1 MLPFSIIVGWQT
13 RPALITTQ
21 AAVDDGIFD
30 GIGVASLAVA
40 DPIFG
45 GEFVEL
51 NWRTA
56 TYGRRYLLGPGW
68 FLKRWGLA
76 GALICQKMTNSSQRQ
91 LRRDELW
98 RNEGGW
104 PHIFNG
110 IGVLDGR
117 ATRDGG
123 QICVDGHRSGNT
135 EEDSSGIDFPCF
147 HRVIE
152 DEMMLDFG
160 YQDEG

>member
-1 MLPFSIIVGWQT
+1 MLPFSITVGWKT
-13 RPALITTQ
+13 HPALITTQ

-30 GIGVASLAVA
+30 GIGVASSAVA
-40 DPIFG
+40 DPIYSTDSSSLIDALPLMVDRICLGQVGFWNNEDLQG
-45 GEFVEL
+45 HWFVKKL
-51 NWRTA
+51 
-56 TYGRRYLLGPGW
+56 
-68 FLKRWGLA
+68 
-76 GALICQKMTNSSQRQ
+76 TNSSQRQ
-91 LRRDELW
+91 LGRDELW

-104 PHIFNG
+104 PQIFNG

-135 EEDSSGIDFPCF
+135 EEDSSRIDSPCF
-147 HRVIE
+147 YRVIE

-160 YQDEG
+160 SRDGG